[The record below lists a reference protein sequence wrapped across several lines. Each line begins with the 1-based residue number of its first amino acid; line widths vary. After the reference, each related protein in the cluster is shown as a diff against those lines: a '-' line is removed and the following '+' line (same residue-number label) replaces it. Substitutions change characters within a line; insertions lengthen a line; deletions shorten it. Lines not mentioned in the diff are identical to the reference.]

1 MEKIELEV
9 MGITAGQIQ
18 SNVYALQLREVN
30 GNRRIPIVIGS
41 PEAQSIA
48 LRLEQIIPPRPLSH
62 DLTVS
67 VFHAYG
73 IELQEVMIT
82 RFEQGVFYSELSL
95 VDSEGRQV
103 EIDARVSDAIALALR
118 TGARIFTTPEVM
130 DKTSFVVE
138 EYETATGQKKKPPR
152 LEDMSDERLQHRLQR
167 AVEREN
173 YELAAA
179 IQRILHDRESS

>member
-30 GNRRIPIVIGS
+30 GNRRVPIVIGA

-48 LRLEQIIPPRPLSH
+48 LRLEGIIPPRPLNH
-62 DLTVS
+62 DLTTS
-67 VFHAYG
+67 VLHAFG
-73 IELQEVMIT
+73 IEMTEVMIT

-95 VDSEGRQV
+95 VDTEGRQV
-103 EIDARVSDAIALALR
+103 AIDARVSDAIALALR

-130 DKTSFVVE
+130 DKTSFAIE
-138 EYETATGQKKKPPR
+138 EYETATGQKKEPPR
-152 LEDMSDERLQHRLQR
+152 LEDMSDERLQHRLKR

-173 YELAAA
+173 YELAAT
-179 IQRILHDRESS
+179 IQRILQERKR